1 MNAAFRSHSMSS
13 TPPYAVSRV
22 RARSAV
28 IAVFLPWLGL
38 ALGCMVG
45 PDYTPP
51 ETEMPDAWTE
61 ELTKGLAEG
70 EASLETWWTTLND
83 PVLDSLIQRA
93 IQGNLDLKA
102 AVARVMESRARLGIS
117 SGDKFPSVDTI
128 GSYQRTRLSE
138 EIIPS
143 FPGLDRTQDNF
154 QAGFDM
160 AWEIDVF
167 GRVRRSIESAEASLD
182 ASVESYRDLLVTLLA
197 EVAFNYI
204 DVRTLQLRIRFAQSN
219 IQTQQG
225 TLQLTTDRLQA
236 QLVPELDVRQAE
248 LNLASTE
255 SVIPALRIALTQAM
269 NRLGVLLGERPSALH
284 EELSADVDIPDPP
297 GEIVIGLPAELL
309 RQRPDVRQAER
320 QLAAQTARIGVATA
334 DLYPRFSL
342 TGTFVLAATDAGE
355 MWDQGARQYSYGPQ
369 MSWNFFDGGRI
380 RNNIRAEDALAVE
393 SRLRYEQTVLT
404 ALQEVEDGLVG
415 FTEEVERRDALE
427 RTVVAA
433 QRSVEL
439 VQTLY
444 RTGLTDFQNVLDMER
459 SLFEQQDL
467 YADSE
472 GRVVQNLILIYKA
485 LGGGWDPMAA
495 DPDDESEDAESSEEA
510 DAAEVSAD

>member
-1 MNAAFRSHSMSS
+1 MSR
-13 TPPYAVSRV
+13 PAG
-22 RARSAV
+22 ARSTAV
-28 IAVFLPWLGL
+28 ALAILWLGL
-38 ALGCMVG
+38 VVGCKVG

-51 ETEMPDAWTE
+51 ETEMPDVWNQ
-61 ELTKGLAEG
+61 ELTRGLAEG
-70 EASLETWWTTLND
+70 EANLETWWTTLND
-83 PVLDSLIQRA
+83 PVLDGLIQRA

-102 AVARVMESRARLGIS
+102 AVARVVASRARLGIA

-128 GSYQRTRLSE
+128 GSYQRTRISE
-138 EIIPS
+138 EIVA
-143 FPGLDRTQDNF
+143 FPGLQRTDDNF

-167 GRVRRSIESAEASLD
+167 GRVRRSIESADASLD
-182 ASVESYRDLLVTLLA
+182 ASVESYRDVLVTLLA
-197 EVAFNYI
+197 EVALNYI
-204 DVRTLQLRIRFAQSN
+204 DVRSLQARLRFAASN
-219 IQTQQG
+219 VVTQRG

-255 SVIPALRIALTQAM
+255 SVIPSLRIGLTQAI

-284 EELSADVDIPDPP
+284 EELAADIDIPDPP
-297 GEIVIGLPAELL
+297 AEIVIGLPAELL
-309 RQRPDVRQAER
+309 RQRPDVRRAER
-320 QLAAQTARIGVATA
+320 ELAAQTAQIGVATA

-342 TGTFVLAATDAGE
+342 TGTFTLASHDGGT

-380 RNNIRAEDALAVE
+380 RNNIKAEDALAVE
-393 SRLRYEQTVLT
+393 TRLRYEQTVLF
-404 ALQEVEDGLVG
+404 ALQEVEDAIVA
-415 FTEEVERRDALE
+415 FRNEMERRDALE

-433 QRSVEL
+433 QASVVL

-459 SLFEQQDL
+459 SLFVQQDL
-467 YADSE
+467 FAESE
-472 GRVVQNLILIYKA
+472 GRVVQDLILIYKA
-485 LGGGWDPMAA
+485 LGGGWDAMAA
-495 DPDDESEDAESSEEA
+495 EPDDESA
-510 DAAEVSAD
+510 DTEIAAEAEISAD